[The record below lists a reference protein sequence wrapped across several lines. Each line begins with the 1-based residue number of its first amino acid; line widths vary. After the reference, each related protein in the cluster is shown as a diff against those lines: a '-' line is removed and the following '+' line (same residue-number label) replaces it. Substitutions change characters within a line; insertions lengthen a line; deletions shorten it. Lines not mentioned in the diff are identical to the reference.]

1 MLSLPYGKEF
11 VLFFFDYGGVTMI
24 TGTISSKGQVTIPK
38 KIREFLKLG
47 TFDKIV
53 FIPLEEGKVMITSKQ
68 APVSDLF
75 GMLKHRKPKQ
85 PVSVEEMEAAIRK
98 KRAER
103 GMN

>member
-1 MLSLPYGKEF
+1 
-11 VLFFFDYGGVTMI
+11 MI

-53 FIPLEEGKVMITSKQ
+53 FIPLEEGKVMITNKQ

>member
-1 MLSLPYGKEF
+1 
-11 VLFFFDYGGVTMI
+11 MI

-38 KIREFLKLG
+38 KIREFLKLR